1 VYSRTAKQ
9 RASDIKLFGTAADKC
24 SDVTCQERHQG
35 ELAKCQDYDAGDYI
49 NEQLCSGLT
58 ASSSIGRLQ
67 ECNDKR
73 KKRRN
78 GAVNG
83 GGWWLV

>member
-1 VYSRTAKQ
+1 MKP
-9 RASDIKLFGTAADKC
+9 FGTAADKC
-24 SDVTCQERHQG
+24 SDVDMSKKDIKG

-58 ASSSIGRLQ
+58 ASFFDWTPS

-73 KKRRN
+73 KEEEEWCSQRWWMVVGIKLLGR
-78 GAVNG
+78 GAF
-83 GGWWLV
+83 